1 MNNSGMGILMALG
14 MEAFVSIH
22 MSLFV
27 LLPLAKMIAK
37 ENSRK
42 VFWLLFGI
50 RVAYL
55 LVYDFFVTPAVAI
68 LDFLSVFV
76 GAAIVGFLTLRQ
88 NRKTTIK
95 SQTVKSGTISGTP
108 AGAMANAP
116 VKTVTETQD
125 GALTA
130 APAESAAAPEAGPKQ
145 AVHPSDFDPL
155 FSLSEEECVEQ
166 FIQNEMQRAG
176 LEDGADQIPEEMLRR
191 KIVFHVIFALLL
203 FVYLSMFF
211 FHFSTSV
218 YLMGFVVLVIYGFL
232 TGRYTLMKYI
242 KKEIQS
248 RPQEKI
254 SNIVMNVKASLVT
267 DYSRKVR
274 WGLVIIAVAGV
285 LLLFS
290 RPIIL
295 YEKAEGDYYVR
306 FYACGI
312 TNMTSVT
319 IPDTHKGERVAGLR
333 GNTFSNMPFLKE
345 VSLPDTMEEIR
356 GQAFKNCK
364 RLKHID
370 LPRNLEYLGGGAFY
384 NCKKLQSIELPDSLT
399 YLGGEAFYGC
409 TSLQEAKL
417 SENLTE
423 IRGNTFEECS
433 SLLRIEI
440 PDSVV
445 RIGGHAFYG
454 NTSLEEVLISPDSQL
469 REIGSSAFRCC
480 DSLYEI
486 TLPRRVSVNERAFKE
501 TPVRIEY
508 YE

>member
-1 MNNSGMGILMALG
+1 MNDGGMGILMALG

-55 LVYDFFVTPAVAI
+55 LVYDFFVTPAIAI

-76 GAAIVGFLTLRQ
+76 GAAIVGLLTFRQ
-88 NRKTTIK
+88 NRKGTIN
-95 SQTVKSGTISGTP
+95 SQTVKSQTISGTP
-108 AGAMANAP
+108 AGTM
-116 VKTVTETQD
+116 
-125 GALTA
+125 TA
-130 APAESAAAPEAGPKQ
+130 ASAESAAAPEAEPKK
-145 AVHPSDFDPL
+145 AVHPNDFDPL

-166 FIQNEMQRAG
+166 FIRNEMQRAG

-211 FHFSTSV
+211 FHFSASV
-218 YLMGFVVLVIYGFL
+218 YLAGFVVLVIYGFL
-232 TGRYTLMKYI
+232 TGRYTLMKYL

-274 WGLVIIAVAGV
+274 WGLVIIAVSGV

-319 IPDTHKGERVAGLR
+319 IPDTHKGERVVGLR

-345 VSLPDTMEEIR
+345 VSLPDTMVEIR

-364 RLKHID
+364 RLEHID

-384 NCKKLQSIELPDSLT
+384 NCKKLKSIELPDSIT

-409 TSLQEAKL
+409 TSLREAEL
-417 SENLTE
+417 SEKLTE

-440 PDSVV
+440 PDGVV

-469 REIGSSAFRCC
+469 QEIGSSAFRCC

-486 TLPRRVSVNERAFKE
+486 VLPRSVSVNERAFKE